1 MQALPEIQKLVFNLG
16 YTEYA
21 AGYTERPARYTLI
34 TAPRATVSHPT
45 QGDRA
50 VDVVGMG
57 DLVRRDPGQRYEDDT
72 VLTGYTRQMAL
83 FNFGKSFGV
92 PAETVEAAGGMAA
105 FEAKIANFAREVGK
119 GALRKKERMVAD
131 MYQKGTLSA
140 GDTAVFN
147 QSFVGNPDTNAG
159 KIYDGKP
166 WFAASGNAHPPY
178 TRAAAGVEGINL
190 VTTSGGGLALST
202 ANLQT
207 HLTNLIK
214 RAGHD
219 ERGNPIDIMHPV
231 LMVPPELEFT
241 ALQIMNSTQ
250 VAESAN
256 NAANV
261 IQGRMRVVANPFLT
275 DTASA
280 AAWWTL
286 DPAALQVYDEQV
298 PRIRAW
304 FDNETNTY
312 RVACDI
318 YFGAAPY
325 DWRLAACNNK
335 AAS

>member
-1 MQALPEIQKLVFNLG
+1 MQALTEIQKLVFNLG

-21 AGYTERPARYTLI
+21 AGYTERPARYTSI
-34 TAPRATVSHPT
+34 TSPRLSVSHPT

-57 DLVRRDPGQRYEDDT
+57 DLVQRDPGQRYEDDT
-72 VLTGYTRQMAL
+72 VLTGYTRQMVL
-83 FNFGKSFGV
+83 RNFGKSFSI

-105 FEAKIANFAREVGK
+105 FESKIASFAREVGK
-119 GALRKKERMVAD
+119 GALRKKERVVAD

-166 WFAASGNAHPPY
+166 WFAASGNAHPLY

-190 VTTSGGGLALST
+190 VASGLALST

-219 ERGNPIDIMHPV
+219 ERGNPIDIMHTI

-261 IQGRMRVVANPFLT
+261 IQGRMRVVMNPFLT

-286 DPAALQVYDEQV
+286 EPGALQVYDEQV

-304 FDNETNTY
+304 FDNETNSY
-312 RVACDI
+312 RVACDV

>member
-1 MQALPEIQKLVFNLG
+1 MQALSEIQKLVFNIG

-21 AGYTERPARYTLI
+21 AGYTDRPARYTAI
-34 TAPRATVSHPT
+34 TRPVGMISHPT

-50 VDVVGMG
+50 VGMVGMG
-57 DLVRRDPGQRYEDDT
+57 DLVRRDAGQRYEDDT

-83 FNFGKSFGV
+83 HNFGKSFSV

-105 FEAKIANFAREVGK
+105 FESKIANFAREVGS
-119 GALRKKERMVAD
+119 GALRLKERTVANF
-131 MYQKGTLSA
+131 YQKGTIAA
-140 GDTAVFN
+140 GDTSVFD
-147 QSFVGNPDTNAG
+147 QSFIGNPDTNIG

-166 WFAASGNAHPPY
+166 WFAASGNAHPLF

-190 VTTSGGGLALST
+190 VTSLTLST

-207 HLTNLIK
+207 HLSNLIK
-214 RAGHD
+214 RAGVD
-219 ERGNPIDIMHPV
+219 ERGNPIDVRHSV
-231 LMVPPELEFT
+231 LLVPPELEFT

-261 IQGRMRVVANPFLT
+261 VQGRMQVIANPFLS

-286 DPAALQVYDEQV
+286 EPGALQVFDEAL

-312 RVACDI
+312 RVACDV

-335 AAS
+335 ATS